1 MRVIF
6 SKPAQ
11 NGPKAP
17 NSGIFGKWF
26 GHQRCVCLCVFVFV
40 FVSVSVSV
48 SVSVFVFVFVF
59 VVVCVCVFVCACAHM
74 RASVSE
80 RQSKLPR
87 AWKHGVTPHNF
98 SGSQHSQLGQ
108 LARLLVRRRFNVS
121 AITLGQSRR
130 GIWFEVG

>member
-1 MRVIF
+1 
-6 SKPAQ
+6 
-11 NGPKAP
+11 
-17 NSGIFGKWF
+17 
-26 GHQRCVCLCVFVFV
+26 
-40 FVSVSVSV
+40 
-48 SVSVFVFVFVF
+48 
-59 VVVCVCVFVCACAHM
+59 M

-130 GIWFEVG
+130 GIWFEVGGVRLLLTGSYRNNEQSVTRHKSDEISMHSPFETLKPSA